1 MFCKKLIECISM
13 VYKFKNSPSLL
24 PVVNYAR
31 SVHTSLINYEEKKDQ
46 KALVLKEFFE
56 NVENKNKNTY
66 LEMVKIFVN
75 RDHIYRR
82 GHVEFIYS
90 ALKNM
95 EEFGVHKD
103 LEVYKALIDVL
114 PKGKI
119 FIFIFI
125 RDSVKLLLKNCS
137 YVSNIN
143 SFL

>member
-1 MFCKKLIECISM
+1 M
-13 VYKFKNSPSLL
+13 VYKLKNSPPLL
-24 PVVNYAR
+24 PVINYVR
-31 SVHTSLINYEEKKDQ
+31 SVHTSLINYEEKKDKDQ
-46 KALVLKEFFE
+46 KALVQKDFFE

-114 PKGKI
+114 PKGKM
-119 FIFIFI
+119 
-125 RDSVKLLLKNCS
+125 
-137 YVSNIN
+137 
-143 SFL
+143 FLCKSI

>member
-13 VYKFKNSPSLL
+13 VYKYKNSPSFL
-24 PVVNYAR
+24 PVLNYVR
-31 SVHTSLINYEEKKDQ
+31 TIHTSLTNYEDKKEETQ
-46 KALVLKEFFE
+46 KAIVHRDSFQEI
-56 NVENKNKNTY
+56 ENKTKNSY

-75 RDHIYRR
+75 RDNIYRR

-95 EEFGVHKD
+95 EEFGVQKD

-119 FIFIFI
+119 FKIK
-125 RDSVKLLLKNCS
+125 DM
-137 YVSNIN
+137 
-143 SFL
+143 